1 MKGSTRMEG
10 HGNGLSGQEKSLL
23 YERGLSFMRYFV
35 LLLLC
40 VALFAGSSSHTVL
53 AQSGAITVTVDG
65 AEQHWNTKPYIAYGT
80 TYVPLREAAGA
91 LGAIVRWNAGTS
103 SAIVQLNGDVITYKL
118 GSTTVDV
125 NGYAWQQ
132 SSPLRY
138 VKGVLTVPL
147 RGVIEPLRATV
158 KPAKTAEGTL
168 LEIQSDGETV
178 LNSTMKS
185 VDAYL
190 RGESFSGLALVA
202 KDGQVLL
209 RKGYGP
215 AGDGKFNRPD
225 MTTRIASLSKSFTAA
240 AVLKLSEAG
249 SLDLQDPVSQ
259 YIPDFP
265 RGDEITL
272 HMLLSHTGGLRANF
286 TRTEGMTLQ
295 DAVHEIKQLTIQWE
309 PGTRFQY
316 SNCGYVVLAYII
328 EQASGMSY
336 GDYLEKNVLGP
347 LGLKHTGQATPATPT
362 IKGHTYNNDVMTEA
376 PYYVSVE
383 GTGTLYSTLDDILI
397 WNSENGLDKLLRSES
412 LTQML
417 TPYSEKNYGYGVLIR
432 QDESGQGMTIYHNGS
447 GTGYKTGMMRDTG
460 TGLTV
465 ILLGNRDGLDTVPM
479 MDEIMTRAHASGL

>member
-1 MKGSTRMEG
+1 MAKAACLHAHLMKGL
-10 HGNGLSGQEKSLL
+10 N
-23 YERGLSFMRYFV
+23 ERAFSFMRCFV

-40 VALFAGSSSHTVL
+40 TALFAGSSHNAL
-53 AQSGAITVTVDG
+53 AQSEAIAVTVNG
-65 AEQHWNTKPYIAYGT
+65 IEVNWNTKPYIAYGT

-91 LGAIVRWNAGTS
+91 LGATVRWNA
-103 SAIVQLNGDVITYKL
+103 SANSAVVSLNGDVITYKL
-118 GSTTVDV
+118 GSTAVDV

-147 RGVIEPLRATV
+147 RGVIEPLRAAV
-158 KPAKTAEGTL
+158 KPSKTTEGTL
-168 LEIQSDGETV
+168 LEIQSDTETM
-178 LNSTMKS
+178 LSSSMKS
-185 VDAYL
+185 VDTYL
-190 RGESFSGLALVA
+190 RNESFSGLALVA
-202 KDGQVLL
+202 KNGQVLL

-240 AVLKLSEAG
+240 SVLKLSEAG
-249 SLDLQDPVSQ
+249 LLSLQDPVSK

-286 TRTEGMTLQ
+286 ARTEGMTLQ
-295 DAVHEIKQLTIQWE
+295 DAVNQIKQLTIQWE

-316 SNCGYVVLAYII
+316 SNCGYVVLAYVI

-347 LGLKHTGQATPATPT
+347 LGLKHTGQAAPDTPT
-362 IKGHTYNNDVMTEA
+362 IKGHTYKNSVMAEA

-383 GTGTLYSTLDDILI
+383 GTGTLYSTLDDMLT
-397 WNSENGLDKLLRSES
+397 WNSKNGLDKLLSSES

-417 TPYSEKNYGYGVLIR
+417 TPYSEKNYGYGVLVR
-432 QDESGQGMTIYHNGS
+432 QDESGSGVTIYHNGS